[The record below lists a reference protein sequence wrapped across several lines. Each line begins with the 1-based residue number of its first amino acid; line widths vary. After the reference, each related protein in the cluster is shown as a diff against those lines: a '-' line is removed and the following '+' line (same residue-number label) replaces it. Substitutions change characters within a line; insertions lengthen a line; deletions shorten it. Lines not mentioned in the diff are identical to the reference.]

1 MAEHIIN
8 TAINVVLGMV
18 ISYLVAALRHRQ
30 QENSALKI
38 GVQALLRNKII
49 ETYQQYVE
57 REGWMPSYKKD
68 CICACYEAYED
79 LGANGVINDYMKAI
93 KELPTVK
100 EVKQDA

>member
-8 TAINVVLGMV
+8 TAANVIMGMI
-18 ISYLVAALRHRQ
+18 ISYLVAVLRQRK

-57 REGWMPSYKKD
+57 HEGWIPSYKKD

-79 LGANGVINDYMKAI
+79 LGANGVINDYMAALK
-93 KELPTVK
+93 KLPTVPPT
-100 EVKQDA
+100 EQ

>member
-8 TAINVVLGMV
+8 TAANVIMGMI
-18 ISYLVAALRHRQ
+18 ISYLVAVLRQRK

-57 REGWMPSYKKD
+57 HEGWIPSYKKD

-79 LGANGVINDYMKAI
+79 LGANGVINDYMAALK
-93 KELPTVK
+93 KLPTVPPT
-100 EVKQDA
+100 E

>member
-8 TAINVVLGMV
+8 TAINIILGMV
-18 ISYLVAALRHRQ
+18 VSYLVAMLRQRK

-57 REGWMPSYKKD
+57 RDGWMPSYKKD

-100 EVKQDA
+100 EVK